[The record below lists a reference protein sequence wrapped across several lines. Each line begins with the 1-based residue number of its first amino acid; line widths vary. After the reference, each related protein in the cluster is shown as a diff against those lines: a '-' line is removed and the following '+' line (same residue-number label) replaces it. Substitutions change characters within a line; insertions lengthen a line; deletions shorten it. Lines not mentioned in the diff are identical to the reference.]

1 MSPRATGRGA
11 VIGALTLL
19 LAAPA
24 GRAEP
29 GAEAVLAAQ
38 PPDLVRTL
46 LESKVVLAGHAD
58 ASTQTAQGFVIFE
71 QPVERVYRLLSQTT
85 RQREYRPEL
94 ETIETVRPLE
104 DGSIDEHHLKI
115 MFIGIRYRLRN
126 HWDPAHRRISW
137 ELDPEF
143 ENDLRRVDGSWELFA
158 LDASRTL
165 GVLTTKVEV
174 AAGMPSFLQDYV
186 TRKNLP
192 GTLERCRHWVDAD
205 GHLDE

>member
-85 RQREYRPEL
+85 RP
-94 ETIETVRPLE
+94 I
-104 DGSIDEHHLKI
+104 
-115 MFIGIRYRLRN
+115 
-126 HWDPAHRRISW
+126 WA
-137 ELDPEF
+137 
-143 ENDLRRVDGSWELFA
+143 
-158 LDASRTL
+158 
-165 GVLTTKVEV
+165 
-174 AAGMPSFLQDYV
+174 
-186 TRKNLP
+186 
-192 GTLERCRHWVDAD
+192 
-205 GHLDE
+205 